1 MLRTVPRVEF
11 PPPNDLS
18 PTDLAVLGVLV
29 RAQGRVVSRATIL
42 RLGQLRHLAERRC
55 DSCIVAIRRA
65 LGADAVITV
74 RGRGWRL
81 DDARIDGANLLLD
94 RQRPTAD

>member
-1 MLRTVPRVEF
+1 MPHVEF

-18 PTDLAVLGVLV
+18 PSDLAVLGVLV
-29 RAQGRVVSRATIL
+29 RAQGKVVSRSTIL
-42 RLGQLRHLAERRC
+42 RLGRLRHLAERRC

-65 LGADAVITV
+65 LGADAVVTV

-81 DDARIDGANLLLD
+81 DGARINDANRLLD
-94 RQRPTAD
+94 GQRPTAD

>member
-1 MLRTVPRVEF
+1 MPHVET
-11 PPPNDLS
+11 PPPDDLS

-42 RLGQLRHLAERRC
+42 RLGRLRHLAERRC

-65 LGADAVITV
+65 LGAGAVITV

-81 DDARIDGANLLLD
+81 DGARIEDANLLLD
-94 RQRPTAD
+94 RERPTAD